1 MAICKANGRISERL
15 MNPMAIYH
23 GIAVKVKGNSSAFLS
38 YWDATGRCGTSTYL

>member
-23 GIAVKVKGNSSAFLS
+23 GIAVKVKENSSALPKLLGCHRTL
-38 YWDATGRCGTSTYL
+38 WYLRRI